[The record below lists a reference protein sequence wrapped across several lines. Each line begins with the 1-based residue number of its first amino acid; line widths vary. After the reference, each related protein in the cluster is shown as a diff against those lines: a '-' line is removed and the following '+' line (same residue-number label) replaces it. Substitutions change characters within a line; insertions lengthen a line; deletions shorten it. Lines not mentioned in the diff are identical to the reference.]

1 MLVYTEDLACK
12 KDHVSHSALKPE
24 ISIGNLGLP
33 LLTLI
38 QDVQKIKI
46 KIKNLVDFFP
56 LLFRK
61 ISVSPQTA
69 YSFTHSLSNG
79 S

>member
-12 KDHVSHSALKPE
+12 KDDVSHSALKPE
-24 ISIGNLGLP
+24 ICIGNLGLP

-38 QDVQKIKI
+38 QDVQKIK
-46 KIKNLVDFFP
+46 NLFDFFP